1 MLGPGRGCVI
11 CGGDDVICNG
21 EPSTYASRSCGGG
34 SAVKLRWLGSGV
46 EGAAV
51 AAEAW
56 RASRRRSFSVRKRAD
71 EWRQFPPLDLK
82 V

>member
-1 MLGPGRGCVI
+1 MPVSGEG
-11 CGGDDVICNG
+11 DVICNG

-34 SAVKLRWLGSGV
+34 SAVKLRRLGSGV

-56 RASRRRSFSVRKRAD
+56 RGSRRRSFSVRKRAD